1 MYFFNTKNN
10 ICDFTKIAENSKIK
24 MNILLL
30 RYKGLY
36 TRPNILCVM
45 VDLMKKIISYILSVL
60 LLFTMYL
67 SADAVSSEKSSVIL
81 ADDGVWKYSVTG
93 ESNAEITGY
102 LGTEKIVSIPDKIDE
117 YTVTSIGSAAFYNS
131 DIVKITLSS
140 SIDSIGWWAF
150 YGCKNLSFV
159 ELNDGLNTIEYGAFM
174 NCRKLKNIA
183 LPYTVFSVGEDAFGV
198 SCSTIKNINDHYSKK
213 TVSKQTYSYDKNFTV
228 KGYEGTFAEKYA
240 QNHNLSFESI
250 SDILFCDADSNGTVD
265 YNDIILLKKYTD
277 GKQKLSESQIRN
289 CDVDGDTLVT
299 PSDISLILKYVMN
312 EIPQSELPVAKNI
325 ESRTDF
331 LYGKTMY
338 CDGDSVAKGTGTNIL
353 GSDFYSYCN
362 YITDTYNMTSVNKS
376 VGGTTIAKQKNKNS
390 PGNKSILERV
400 REMKGSYDI
409 VLLEGGF
416 NDLFQKI
423 KIGEVTDINDKSGN
437 YNESTTA
444 GALESICYFL
454 NENYADS
461 VKLFVLCHTRNE
473 NPNQYLYWNTITDVL
488 KKWNIAYVD
497 ISSETDFCDI
507 NDEITT
513 QYFMYNKEKKKGD
526 GIHPL
531 AYAAK
536 KIYGPVIADKLNE
549 LFLKKVN
556 VSFDDESIELG
567 LGESFFQSPVISEQ
581 YEGYS
586 ARWSSDNPSVA
597 TVNSNGEV
605 IAREMG
611 RTMIRY
617 CTNDGITASYSVSVK
632 FMAMDLVLDS
642 TKLNLK
648 CGQTHTI
655 GTSFLNGTTAYH
667 ISFSSSDS
675 SVVEVSPD
683 KGIITAVGSGKSVIT
698 CRTPSGV
705 VAQCTVTVK

>member
-1 MYFFNTKNN
+1 MYKFNTKNN
-10 ICDFTKIAENSKIK
+10 ICDFTKFAENSKIK
-24 MNILLL
+24 MIILQL

-36 TRPNILCVM
+36 TKSIFLCVM
-45 VDLMKKIISYILSVL
+45 VDLMKKIIAYILSVL
-60 LLFTMYL
+60 ILFTSCL
-67 SADAVSSEKSSVIL
+67 SADAMNSEKTSEIL
-81 ADDGVWKYSVTG
+81 TDDGVWKYTVIG

-102 LGTEKIVSIPDKIDE
+102 FGTEKKISTPDKIDD
-117 YTVTSIGSAAFYNS
+117 YTVSSIGSAAFYNS
-131 DIVKITLSS
+131 DIEEITLSS

-150 YGCKNLSFV
+150 YGCKNLSSV
-159 ELNDGLNTIEYGAFM
+159 KLNKGLNTIEYGAFM
-174 NCRKLKNIA
+174 NCCNLKEIS
-183 LPYTVFSVGEDAFGV
+183 LPYTVFSIGEDAFGV
-198 SCSTIKNINDHYSKK
+198 SCSTSKNINDHYSKK
-213 TVSKQTYSYDKNFTV
+213 IVSKQSYSYNKSFTV
-228 KGYEGTFAEKYA
+228 KGYKGTFSEKYA

-250 SDILFCDADSNGTVD
+250 SSVLFCDADLNGTVD
-265 YNDIILLKKYTD
+265 SNDIILLKKYID
-277 GKQKLSESQIRN
+277 GKQKLNESQIRN

-299 PSDISLILKYVMN
+299 SSDTSLIEKYIMN
-312 EIPQSELPVAKNI
+312 EIPKSKLPVAKNT
-325 ESRTDF
+325 ENGTDF

-338 CDGDSVAKGTGTNIL
+338 CDGDSVAKGIGTNIL

-362 YITDTYNMTSVNKS
+362 YITDTYNMTTVNKAVS
-376 VGGTTIAKQKNKNS
+376 GTTLAKRKEIKS
-390 PGNKSILERV
+390 PEKKSILERV

-416 NDLFQKI
+416 NDLFK
-423 KIGEVTDINDKSGN
+423 KVEIGEITDINDKSGN
-437 YNESTTA
+437 YNEYTTA

-473 NPNQYLYWNTITDVL
+473 NPNQYLYWNTITEVL

-513 QYFMYNKEKKKGD
+513 QYFMYNKDKKKGD

-531 AYAAK
+531 EYAAK

-549 LFLKKVN
+549 LFLNNVN
-556 VSFDDESIELG
+556 VSFVDESIELG
-567 LGESFFQSPVISEQ
+567 LGESFYQNPIDSEQ

-586 ARWSSDNPSVA
+586 ARWSSDNPDVA
-597 TVNSNGEV
+597 AVNSNGEV
-605 IAREMG
+605 VARG
-611 RTMIRY
+611 IGKTTIRY
-617 CTNDGITASYSVSVK
+617 CTNDGKTASYSLSVK

-642 TKLNLK
+642 TILNLK

-655 GTSFLNGTTAYH
+655 STSFLNGTTAYH
-667 ISFSSSDS
+667 ISYSSSDS
-675 SVVEVSPD
+675 SVADVSPD
-683 KGIITAVGSGKSVIT
+683 KGIITAVTGGKSVIT

-705 VAQCTVTVK
+705 VAKCTVIVK